1 MLAKP
6 FVMVG
11 ASSQDSPMGRARKG
25 CAELVRLLRI
35 RRRCRDKT
43 RRSLKESAHDMP
55 NVSLIARA
63 PVAEQDAVHSHGSY
77 VPTASR

>member
-6 FVMVG
+6 FVKVG
-11 ASSQDSPMGRARKG
+11 ASSQHSPMGRPRKG

-35 RRRCRDKT
+35 RRCRDKT